1 MTGSTSSVRLRARV
15 TLLPARTDVPHA
27 TQKLAPC
34 SRGISHEGQY
44 AVPWALSFS
53 PVPVAAASSAA
64 SSTAKCRR

>member
-1 MTGSTSSVRLRARV
+1 MSSTRLRARV

-27 TQKLAPC
+27 TQKFAPC
-34 SRGISHEGQY
+34 SSGISHEGQY
-44 AVPWALSFS
+44 AVPWALSLS